1 MASVAALAALDPKL
15 TPDGAAL
22 MRLMASVAALLAAL
36 DLQQAS
42 GEAALVALQLVLL
55 ELWLDHQQA
64 SGEVA
69 LLAMVPSVAAS
80 LAA

>member
-1 MASVAALAALDPKL
+1 MAS
-15 TPDGAAL
+15 G
-22 MRLMASVAALLAAL
+22 AALLAAL

-42 GEAALVALQLVLL
+42 DEAALMALQWVLL
-55 ELWLDHQQA
+55 ELRLDHQQT

-69 LLAMVPSVAAS
+69 LLAMVSSVAAS

>member
-1 MASVAALAALDPKL
+1 
-15 TPDGAAL
+15 
-22 MRLMASVAALLAAL
+22 MASVAALLAAL

-42 GEAALVALQLVLL
+42 GEAALVALQWVLL
-55 ELWLDHQQA
+55 ELRLDHQQT

-69 LLAMVPSVAAS
+69 LLAMVASVAAS